1 MVCKHEN
8 GLQVINVLALVN
20 SHFVLIFSASTK
32 NNEKTLFSY
41 VRNNKAYFRQNFS
54 QRNKN
59 HVNVTL
65 DDLITVHFPFCTAKQ
80 NESCHLHVELS
91 N

>member
-20 SHFVLIFSASTK
+20 SHFVLIFSTSTTTYLK
-32 NNEKTLFSY
+32 IMKKLCSLTCETTKHISDKTFP
-41 VRNNKAYFRQNFS
+41 KET
-54 QRNKN
+54 KN

-65 DDLITVHFPFCTAKQ
+65 KYLITVH
-80 NESCHLHVELS
+80 
-91 N
+91 

>member
-20 SHFVLIFSASTK
+20 SHFVLIFSASTSKYNLPK

-65 DDLITVHFPFCTAKQ
+65 EYLITVH
-80 NESCHLHVELS
+80 
-91 N
+91 

>member
-20 SHFVLIFSASTK
+20 SHFVLIFSASTFNYNLPK

-54 QRNKN
+54 
-59 HVNVTL
+59 
-65 DDLITVHFPFCTAKQ
+65 
-80 NESCHLHVELS
+80 
-91 N
+91 